1 YGFTT
6 PAGIVNLT
14 MKRPT
19 PSAYIAATLF
29 GDAYGALGGDLDA
42 SNTWGPVST
51 RINAL
56 YGSVDSGINNARGH
70 RSLFSAALDLKP
82 IESVTVNL
90 DGEYVLKQVN
100 EPGVFDY
107 KRLPTPTPGNLYPAL
122 QLPPLLD
129 PTVNFG
135 PAWASNHAEER
146 NLLSAVK
153 WRISPAWD
161 LSVSYGSS
169 HLVRD
174 RHFNTIDLDTYGPN
188 TNGSGLLS
196 ISLQPGATFD
206 NSNYRADLAGAEDL
220 WFMKHEF
227 LFGVSQNI
235 RDSFNSTVVTAT
247 CPAATPSGPGVTC
260 VQNVFA
266 PIAIPYTPF
275 PAITGTRARIN
286 DIGYYL
292 FDRIQMAPW
301 LQLLA
306 GARRTDYTE
315 TNLSG
320 GAVKFKAEPTPFS
333 YGAIVKPWS
342 WMSIYASYVQG
353 LETTP
358 AAPISAANAG
368 ATLPATQS
376 TQQEAGIKLEALSG
390 LLVQIAYFDIR
401 RGSAYINGANVYV
414 LDGRAQYR
422 GAEFS
427 VTGEATPN
435 WSLYVTGQVLDATQ
449 IAGADTQITTNPT
462 TGTVTVVP
470 TVVGRQIENTPKYT
484 FSFAS
489 EYRLPKFLPGF
500 SLNGGVYFVGR
511 RAVNQFNQ
519 AFIPGYTLFD
529 LGAAYALKLY
539 GKETTIRL
547 MGQDIGD
554 KRYFSSTGGNFV
566 AQGPPRMVKFSL
578 TTRL

>member
-1 YGFTT
+1 
-6 PAGIVNLT
+6 
-14 MKRPT
+14 
-19 PSAYIAATLF
+19 
-29 GDAYGALGGDLDA
+29 
-42 SNTWGPVST
+42 
-51 RINAL
+51 
-56 YGSVDSGINNARGH
+56 
-70 RSLFSAALDLKP
+70 
-82 IESVTVNL
+82 
-90 DGEYVLKQVN
+90 
-100 EPGVFDY
+100 
-107 KRLPTPTPGNLYPAL
+107 
-122 QLPPLLD
+122 
-129 PTVNFG
+129 
-135 PAWASNHAEER
+135 
-146 NLLSAVK
+146 
-153 WRISPAWD
+153 
-161 LSVSYGSS
+161 
-169 HLVRD
+169 
-174 RHFNTIDLDTYGPN
+174 
-188 TNGSGLLS
+188 
-196 ISLQPGATFD
+196 
-206 NSNYRADLAGAEDL
+206 
-220 WFMKHEF
+220 
-227 LFGVSQNI
+227 
-235 RDSFNSTVVTAT
+235 
-247 CPAATPSGPGVTC
+247 
-260 VQNVFA
+260 
-266 PIAIPYTPF
+266 
-275 PAITGTRARIN
+275 
-286 DIGYYL
+286 
-292 FDRIQMAPW
+292 
-301 LQLLA
+301 
-306 GARRTDYTE
+306 
-315 TNLSG
+315 
-320 GAVKFKAEPTPFS
+320 
-333 YGAIVKPWS
+333 
-342 WMSIYASYVQG
+342 MSIYASYVQG